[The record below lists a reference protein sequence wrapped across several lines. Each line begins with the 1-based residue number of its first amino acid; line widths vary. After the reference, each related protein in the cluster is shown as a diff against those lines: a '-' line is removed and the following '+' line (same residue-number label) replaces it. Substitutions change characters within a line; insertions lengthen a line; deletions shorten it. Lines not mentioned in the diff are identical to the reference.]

1 MAKSKKSSFAENYER
16 KHGIAWEYKGERLDR
31 AKMDELKSV
40 LEQYVYDDSA
50 DAIIFGKGKKPEPR
64 YKIYIPKDDW
74 KQIKTKYK
82 DSYGSINL
90 NKYIKIALSDL
101 IDKYKIPPPFKRIS
115 EADARKAFV
124 ELAQDPELF
133 GHLSRRHKELKHK
146 KRLKKGKHYA
156 LELINHKKIAIK
168 PSTNSIHDYKWKITD
183 EKDFAYVITSSR
195 VGSEASNFF
204 HIIERMDVATK
215 SGEAPNVVW
224 NEPKLRKKMFDALW
238 TMTTLK
244 HLDMGNILDA
254 MKKKVQLA
262 GSFKP
267 TVAKCLYR
275 LFDAESVYDPSMG
288 WGDRLLA
295 FLATPH
301 TKRYVGF
308 DPNEKLHKGYK
319 EQLELYG
326 KALEPIYGIEKK
338 VEMNASGAEVA
349 DFSKYENQFDLV
361 FTSPPYFDTEKYSDD
376 ESQSYLLYPK
386 LDLWLEKFLFKMLS
400 GAWTVLKDGGV
411 LAMNI
416 HDIRKGSSFDRICDP
431 MNDFISTLP
440 GASFIGGMG
449 MQISQMANTKA
460 DYSLVQTEPI
470 WIWGKN
476 NGEKKLLDYF
486 RAKKKFLKDY
496 DQPDLYD

>member
-1 MAKSKKSSFAENYER
+1 
-16 KHGIAWEYKGERLDR
+16 
-31 AKMDELKSV
+31 
-40 LEQYVYDDSA
+40 
-50 DAIIFGKGKKPEPR
+50 
-64 YKIYIPKDDW
+64 
-74 KQIKTKYK
+74 
-82 DSYGSINL
+82 
-90 NKYIKIALSDL
+90 
-101 IDKYKIPPPFKRIS
+101 
-115 EADARKAFV
+115 
-124 ELAQDPELF
+124 
-133 GHLSRRHKELKHK
+133 
-146 KRLKKGKHYA
+146 
-156 LELINHKKIAIK
+156 
-168 PSTNSIHDYKWKITD
+168 
-183 EKDFAYVITSSR
+183 
-195 VGSEASNFF
+195 
-204 HIIERMDVATK
+204 
-215 SGEAPNVVW
+215 
-224 NEPKLRKKMFDALW
+224 
-238 TMTTLK
+238 K

-254 MKKKVQLA
+254 IKKKVQLA